1 MARFVFKLPDIGEG
15 IAEAEIAEWR
25 VKVGDTIEEDAP
37 LVDMMTDKA
46 TVELTSPVSG
56 RVVSLGGEA
65 GSLVA
70 TGSELVV
77 LETEADAP
85 ASNDPTPDLSTAAV
99 AAPPGEA
106 PVEAPA
112 VATVAPGSPFKSEAA
127 PAPQAASEPATHEP
141 AKRAPLA
148 APAVRMRAKELGIE
162 LTDVHSAHPTGRIRH
177 SDLDAYL
184 AYSAAPKG
192 GAPAPAAPQG
202 TPREGVEAVRVIG
215 LRRKIAEKMQE
226 AKRRIP
232 HITYVDEIDV
242 TQLEALRQHL
252 NAEHGKARGKLT
264 LLPFLV
270 KALVKVL
277 PRFPQ
282 VNARYDDDAGVLNQF
297 AAVHVGIAA
306 QTPGGLVVPV
316 LRHAETHDLWSS
328 AAEIAR
334 LASAAK
340 DGKASAKEL
349 AGSTITI
356 TSLGAMGGLVTTP
369 VINHPEV
376 AIVGV
381 NKMIERPVIRNG
393 QIAVAKMMNLS
404 SSFDHRIVD
413 GWDAAEF
420 VQALKSLLENPAAL
434 FID

>member
-25 VKVGDTIEEDAP
+25 VKVGDTVEEDQP

-46 TVELTSPVSG
+46 TVELTSPVAG
-56 RVVSLGGEA
+56 KVVAIAGDA

-77 LETEADAP
+77 LETEG
-85 ASNDPTPDLSTAAV
+85 AV
-99 AAPPGEA
+99 AAEPEA
-106 PVEAPA
+106 PPAPA
-112 VATVAPGSPFKSEAA
+112 PTPEPAKAPAKPAAAKAAPKAPEPAPQPEPAAA
-127 PAPQAASEPATHEP
+127 PAAGPE
-141 AKRAPLA
+141 RRVLA
-148 APAVRMRAKELGIE
+148 APAVRQRAKELGID
-162 LTDVHSAHPTGRIRH
+162 LADVHSSTGRVRH
-177 SDLDAYL
+177 SDLDAHL
-184 AYSAAPKG
+184 AYAGRG
-192 GAPAPAAPQG
+192 GSAPARVA
-202 TPREGVEAVRVIG
+202 TPSGQSREGVEAVKVIG

-232 HITYVDEIDV
+232 HITYVDEVDV
-242 TQLEALRQHL
+242 TELEALRQQL
-252 NAEHGKARGKLT
+252 NAQYGAARGKLT

-282 VNARYDDDAGVLNQF
+282 VNARYDDDAGVLNQYEG
-297 AAVHVGIAA
+297 VHVGIAA

-316 LRHAETHDLWSS
+316 LRHAEAHDMWSA

-334 LASAAK
+334 LADAAK
-340 DGKASAKEL
+340 SGKANAKEL

-356 TSLGAMGGLVTTP
+356 TSLGALGGLVTTP

-381 NKMIERPVIRNG
+381 NKMIERPVVKNG
-393 QIAVAKMMNLS
+393 AIVVRKMMNLS
-404 SSFDHRIVD
+404 CGFDHRIVD

-420 VQALKSLLENPAAL
+420 VQAIKGLLEHPATL

>member
-25 VKVGDTIEEDAP
+25 VKVGDVVEEDQP

-46 TVELTSPVSG
+46 TVELTSPVAG
-56 RVVSLGGEA
+56 KVVAVAGEA
-65 GSLVA
+65 GGMVA
-70 TGSELVV
+70 TGAELVV
-77 LETEADAP
+77 IETEGAA
-85 ASNDPTPDLSTAAV
+85 ASEP
-99 AAPPGEA
+99 EA
-106 PVEAPA
+106 P
-112 VATVAPGSPFKSEAA
+112 AA
-127 PAPQAASEPATHEP
+127 PAPAPEP
-141 AKRAPLA
+141 AKAPAKAAAKAPPKAPEPAPQPEAAHEPERRVLA
-148 APAVRMRAKELGIE
+148 APAVRQRARDLGID
-162 LTDVHSAHPTGRIRH
+162 LADVHSSTGRIRH
-177 SDLDAYL
+177 ADLDAHL
-184 AYSAAPKG
+184 AYAGRSGAAP
-192 GAPAPAAPQG
+192 ARPAAPTGQ
-202 TPREGVEAVRVIG
+202 PREGVQAVKVIG

-232 HITYVDEIDV
+232 HITYVDEVDV
-242 TQLEALRQHL
+242 TAIEALRQQL
-252 NAEHGKARGKLT
+252 NAQYGKERGKLT

-282 VNARYDDDAGVLNQF
+282 VNARYDDDAGVLNQYEG
-297 AAVHVGIAA
+297 VHVGIAA

-316 LRHAETHDLWSS
+316 LRHAETHDLWSA

-334 LASAAK
+334 LAAAAK

-356 TSLGAMGGLVTTP
+356 TSLGALGGLVTTP

-381 NKMIERPVIRNG
+381 NKMIERPVVKNG
-393 QIAVAKMMNLS
+393 QIVTAKMMNLS

-420 VQALKSLLENPAAL
+420 VQALKGLLEHPATL

>member
-1 MARFVFKLPDIGEG
+1 MGRYVFKLPDVGEG
-15 IAEAEIAEWR
+15 TAEAEIAEWR
-25 VKVGDTIEEDAP
+25 VKVGDVIEEDQP
-37 LVDMMTDKA
+37 LVDVMTDKA
-46 TVELTSPVSG
+46 TVELTSPVAGKILSLAG
-56 RVVSLGGEA
+56 NAGDMMPVGTEIVVI
-65 GSLVA
+65 
-70 TGSELVV
+70 
-77 LETEADAP
+77 ETEGGTAAEAEPAP
-85 ASNDPTPDLSTAAV
+85 AAKPTPAA
-99 AAPPGEA
+99 
-106 PVEAPA
+106 
-112 VATVAPGSPFKSEAA
+112 AA
-127 PAPQAASEPATHEP
+127 PAAAKAGTAKTATPAPAEPSAPAAAPAAPAAPEPAHAS
-141 AKRAPLA
+141 AKALA
-148 APAVRMRAKELGIE
+148 APAVRQRARELGID
-162 LTDVHSAHPTGRIRH
+162 LTQVRASSPNGRIRH
-177 SDLDAYL
+177 SDLDAFI
-184 AYSAAPKG
+184 AYSDKAAPR
-192 GAPAPAAPQG
+192 APAAPTG
-202 TPREGVEAVRVIG
+202 VVREGVEAVKIIG

-232 HITYVDEIDV
+232 HITYVDEVDV
-242 TQLEALRQHL
+242 TELEALRQQL
-252 NAEHGKARGKLT
+252 NATYGKERGKLT

-270 KALVKVL
+270 RALVKVL

-282 VNARYDDDAGVLNQF
+282 VNARYDDDAGVLTQYEG
-297 AAVHVGIAA
+297 VHVGIAA

-316 LRHAETHDLWSS
+316 LRHAEALDMWAA

-334 LASAAK
+334 LANAAR

-381 NKMIERPVIRNG
+381 NKMIERPVVKNG
-393 QIAVAKMMNLS
+393 QIVVRKMMNLS

-420 VQALKSLLENPAAL
+420 VQAIRGLLEHPATL

>member
-25 VKVGDTIEEDAP
+25 VKVGDVVEEDQP
-37 LVDMMTDKA
+37 LADMMTDKA
-46 TVELTSPVSG
+46 TVELTSPVAG
-56 RVVSLGGEA
+56 TVVALGGEA
-65 GSLVA
+65 GSMIA
-70 TGSELVV
+70 TGGELVV
-77 LETEADAP
+77 LETAVDAG
-85 ASNDPTPDLSTAAV
+85 TTAAEPEP
-99 AAPPGEA
+99 APPA
-106 PVEAPA
+106 A
-112 VATVAPGSPFKSEAA
+112 KAA
-127 PAPQAASEPATHEP
+127 PAEAPKPAAKKAPEPAATP
-141 AKRAPLA
+141 APAPAPIVDTLPAEAEARPLA
-148 APAVRMRAKELGIE
+148 APAVRQRAKDLGID
-162 LTDVHSAHPTGRIRH
+162 LGRVKASTPNGRIRH
-177 SDLDAYL
+177 ADLDAYM
-184 AYSAAPKG
+184 AYSEG
-192 GAPAPAAPQG
+192 GSRPAAPRAAAPSSQ
-202 TPREGVEAVRVIG
+202 PREGVEAVKVIG

-242 TQLEALRQHL
+242 TALEALRQQL

-270 KALVKVL
+270 KALVKTL

-282 VNARYDDDAGVLNQF
+282 INARYDDDAGVLNQYEG
-297 AAVHVGIAA
+297 VHIGIAA

-316 LRHAETHDLWSS
+316 LRHAETHDLWSA
-328 AAEIAR
+328 AAEIGR
-334 LASAAK
+334 LATTAK
-340 DGKASAKEL
+340 DGKANAKEL

-381 NKMIERPVIRNG
+381 NKMIERPVVKNG
-393 QIAVAKMMNLS
+393 QIVVAKMMNLS
-404 SSFDHRIVD
+404 CGFDHRIVD

-420 VQALKSLLENPAAL
+420 VQVVKQLLEHPALL
-434 FID
+434 FVD

>member
-25 VKVGDTIEEDAP
+25 VKVGDVVEEDQP
-37 LVDMMTDKA
+37 LADMMTDKA

-56 RVVSLGGEA
+56 TVVALGGEA
-65 GSLVA
+65 GSMIA
-70 TGSELVV
+70 TGGELVV
-77 LETEADAP
+77 LETDAAAAATPEPAP
-85 ASNDPTPDLSTAAV
+85 AAPKAV
-99 AAPPGEA
+99 A
-106 PVEAPA
+106 VEAPKPA
-112 VATVAPGSPFKSEAA
+112 AKKAPEPAAAPAA
-127 PAPQAASEPATHEP
+127 PAPAPVETPPEA
-141 AKRAPLA
+141 RPLA
-148 APAVRMRAKELGIE
+148 APAVRQRAKDLGID
-162 LTDVHSAHPTGRIRH
+162 LSQVKASSPNGRIRH
-177 SDLDAYL
+177 SDLDAYA
-184 AYSAAPKG
+184 AYAGGSAAAPR
-192 GAPAPAAPQG
+192 APAVPSGQ
-202 TPREGVEAVRVIG
+202 PREGVEAVKVIG

-242 TQLEALRQHL
+242 TALEALRHQL

-270 KALVKVL
+270 KALVKTL

-282 VNARYDDDAGVLNQF
+282 VNARYDDDAGVLNQY
-297 AAVHVGIAA
+297 AGVHVGIAA

-316 LRHAETHDLWSS
+316 LRHAETHDLWSA
-328 AAEIAR
+328 AAEIGR
-334 LASAAK
+334 LATAAK
-340 DGKASAKEL
+340 DGKANAKEL

-381 NKMIERPVIRNG
+381 NKMIERPVVKNG
-393 QIAVAKMMNLS
+393 QIVVAKMMNLS
-404 SSFDHRIVD
+404 CGFDHRIVD

-420 VQALKSLLENPAAL
+420 VQAVKQLLEHPALL

>member
-1 MARFVFKLPDIGEG
+1 
-15 IAEAEIAEWR
+15 
-25 VKVGDTIEEDAP
+25 
-37 LVDMMTDKA
+37 
-46 TVELTSPVSG
+46 VE
-56 RVVSLGGEA
+56 
-65 GSLVA
+65 
-70 TGSELVV
+70 
-77 LETEADAP
+77 
-85 ASNDPTPDLSTAAV
+85 
-99 AAPPGEA
+99 
-106 PVEAPA
+106 
-112 VATVAPGSPFKSEAA
+112 
-127 PAPQAASEPATHEP
+127 
-141 AKRAPLA
+141 
-148 APAVRMRAKELGIE
+148 
-162 LTDVHSAHPTGRIRH
+162 
-177 SDLDAYL
+177 
-184 AYSAAPKG
+184 
-192 GAPAPAAPQG
+192 
-202 TPREGVEAVRVIG
+202 
-215 LRRKIAEKMQE
+215 
-226 AKRRIP
+226 
-232 HITYVDEIDV
+232 
-242 TQLEALRQHL
+242 
-252 NAEHGKARGKLT
+252 
-264 LLPFLV
+264 
-270 KALVKVL
+270 VL

>member
-1 MARFVFKLPDIGEG
+1 MNMARFVFKLPDIGEG

-25 VKVGDTIEEDAP
+25 VKVGDTVEEDQP

-46 TVELTSPVSG
+46 TVELTSPVAG
-56 RVVSLGGEA
+56 RILSVGGEA
-65 GSLVA
+65 GAMVA

-77 LETEADAP
+77 IETKAAAEPEPAPPADPEPAP
-85 ASNDPTPDLSTAAV
+85 AAVPATAKT
-99 AAPPGEA
+99 APKAPEA
-106 PVEAPA
+106 PE
-112 VATVAPGSPFKSEAA
+112 
-127 PAPQAASEPATHEP
+127 PAPQPVPAA
-141 AKRAPLA
+141 APERRVLA
-148 APAVRMRAKELGIE
+148 APAVRQRAKELGID
-162 LTDVHSAHPTGRIRH
+162 LADVHSTTGRVRH
-177 SDLDAYL
+177 SDLDAHL
-184 AYSAAPKG
+184 AYAG
-192 GAPAPAAPQG
+192 RGTGAPARTAAPTGQ
-202 TPREGVEAVRVIG
+202 PREGVQAVKVIG

-232 HITYVDEIDV
+232 HITYVDEVDV
-242 TQLEALRQHL
+242 TELEALRQQL
-252 NAEHGKARGKLT
+252 NAQHGKERGKLT

-282 VNARYDDDAGVLNQF
+282 VNARYDDEAGVLNQF
-297 AAVHVGIAA
+297 EGVHVGIAA

-316 LRHAETHDLWSS
+316 LRHAEAHDLWSA
-328 AAEIAR
+328 AAEIGR
-334 LASAAK
+334 LAAAAK

-381 NKMIERPVIRNG
+381 NKMIERPVVKNG
-393 QIAVAKMMNLS
+393 QIVVRKMMNLS

-420 VQALKSLLENPAAL
+420 VQAIKTLLEHPATL

>member
-25 VKVGDTIEEDAP
+25 VKVGDVVEEDQP
-37 LVDMMTDKA
+37 LADMMTDKA

-56 RVVSLGGEA
+56 TVVALGGEA
-65 GSLVA
+65 GSMIA
-70 TGSELVV
+70 TGGELVV
-77 LETEADAP
+77 LETEAGAAAAAESAP
-85 ASNDPTPDLSTAAV
+85 EP
-99 AAPPGEA
+99 
-106 PVEAPA
+106 
-112 VATVAPGSPFKSEAA
+112 A
-127 PAPQAASEPATHEP
+127 PAPKAGAAETPKPVAKKVPEPAPVAP
-141 AKRAPLA
+141 APAETAHVARPLA
-148 APAVRMRAKELGIE
+148 APAVRQRARDLGID
-162 LTDVHSAHPTGRIRH
+162 LAQVKASAPNGRVRH
-177 SDLDAYL
+177 ADLDAFL
-184 AYSAAPKG
+184 AYAGGSAAPR
-192 GAPAPAAPQG
+192 AAAAPSGQ
-202 TPREGVEAVRVIG
+202 PREGVAAVKVIG

-242 TQLEALRQHL
+242 TALEALRQQL
-252 NAEHGKARGKLT
+252 NAEHGKTRAKLT

-270 KALVKVL
+270 KALARTL

-282 VNARYDDDAGVLNQF
+282 INARYDDDAGVLNQYEG
-297 AAVHVGIAA
+297 VHIGIAA

-316 LRHAETHDLWSS
+316 LRHAETHDLWSA
-328 AAEIAR
+328 AAEIGR
-334 LASAAK
+334 LATAAK
-340 DGKASAKEL
+340 DGKANAKEL

-381 NKMIERPVIRNG
+381 NKMIERPVVKNG
-393 QIAVAKMMNLS
+393 QIVVAKMMNLS
-404 SSFDHRIVD
+404 CGFDHRIVD

-420 VQALKSLLENPAAL
+420 VQAVKMLLEHPALL
-434 FID
+434 FVD

>member
-25 VKVGDTIEEDAP
+25 VKVGDVVEEDQPIA
-37 LVDMMTDKA
+37 DMMTDKA
-46 TVELTSPVSG
+46 TVELTSPVAG
-56 RVVSLGGEA
+56 TVVSLGGEA
-65 GSLVA
+65 GAMIA
-70 TGSELVV
+70 TGGELVV
-77 LETEADAP
+77 LETAADAG
-85 ASNDPTPDLSTAAV
+85 A
-99 AAPPGEA
+99 AAPEPAAAPAAAKAA
-106 PVEAPA
+106 PVEAAKP
-112 VATVAPGSPFKSEAA
+112 AA
-127 PAPQAASEPATHEP
+127 PKSAAPTAAPEPAAIAPE
-141 AKRAPLA
+141 ARPLA
-148 APAVRMRAKELGIE
+148 APAVRQRARDLGID
-162 LTDVHSAHPTGRIRH
+162 LARVKPSTPNGRIRH
-177 SDLDAYL
+177 ADLDAYM
-184 AYSAAPKG
+184 AYSEGSRAAAPR
-192 GAPAPAAPQG
+192 APAAASGQ
-202 TPREGVEAVRVIG
+202 PREDVEAVKVIG

-242 TQLEALRQHL
+242 TALEALRAQL
-252 NAEHGKARGKLT
+252 NAEHGKTRGKLT

-270 KALVKVL
+270 KALVRTL

-282 VNARYDDDAGVLNQF
+282 INARYDDDAGVLNQY
-297 AAVHVGIAA
+297 AGVHIGIAA

-316 LRHAETHDLWSS
+316 LRHAETHDLWSA
-328 AAEIAR
+328 AAEIGR
-334 LASAAK
+334 LATAAK

-381 NKMIERPVIRNG
+381 NKMIERPVVKNG
-393 QIAVAKMMNLS
+393 QIVVAKMMNLS
-404 SSFDHRIVD
+404 CGFDHRIVD

-420 VQALKSLLENPAAL
+420 VQAVKGLLEHPAML